1 MHVFTTTSSAPVLW
15 TYISSNNFAASLTFF
30 PAFSKEYA
38 SNYNIFNTLR
48 KMHMIKIIIKKVHI
62 SLIHCIFDKFMHYSA
77 VRVICTCIEKLF
89 GNKDLAVIIHA
100 FAAYGS
106 LLVGFMQALARD
118 MSQTSSLI
126 AFSFM
131 VAAMLFSQW
140 DVEPHFY

>member
-1 MHVFTTTSSAPVLW
+1 
-15 TYISSNNFAASLTFF
+15 
-30 PAFSKEYA
+30 
-38 SNYNIFNTLR
+38 
-48 KMHMIKIIIKKVHI
+48 MIKINIKKVHI
-62 SLIHCIFDKFMHYSA
+62 FDKFKHYSA
-77 VRVICTCIEKLF
+77 ARVICTCIEKLF

-100 FAAYGS
+100 FAAYGP

>member
-1 MHVFTTTSSAPVLW
+1 
-15 TYISSNNFAASLTFF
+15 
-30 PAFSKEYA
+30 
-38 SNYNIFNTLR
+38 
-48 KMHMIKIIIKKVHI
+48 
-62 SLIHCIFDKFMHYSA
+62 MHYSA

-131 VAAMLFSQW
+131 VAAMLFFPMGCRTPLLLNSKIN
-140 DVEPHFY
+140 DLLNFVFVRMIKK